1 MTTNEKGA
9 GISLIRKVKIAI
21 RNSDKNWGKGTT
33 IEARTNDYLSQV
45 KKKELVKL
53 KNSQYLK

>member
-33 IEARTNDYLSQV
+33 IEARTNDYL
-45 KKKELVKL
+45 
-53 KNSQYLK
+53 